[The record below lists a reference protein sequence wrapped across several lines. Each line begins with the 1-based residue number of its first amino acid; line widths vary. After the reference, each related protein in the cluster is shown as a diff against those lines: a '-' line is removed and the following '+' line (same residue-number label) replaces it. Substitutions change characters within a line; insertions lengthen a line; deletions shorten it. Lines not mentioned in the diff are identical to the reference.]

1 MRNATTTAEGQVGWT
16 TTDATSRVAPIVLV
30 VEDEPDMQFLLAEN
44 LEIAGYAVRTALDA
58 EGALAQVLRRTFDL
72 MIVDVMLPRMSG
84 LEFCRELRARGVR
97 APIILLTARS
107 EEPDRV
113 LGLDLGADDY
123 VTKPFSVRELL
134 ARVRAQ
140 MRRTMAQPE
149 SRHEFAFGDVRV
161 NTRTRLVLWR
171 GRRVDMSNREFEL
184 LRYFLMHRG
193 EVVSREQLLRDV
205 WGYDQTVVTRTVDNF
220 VAKLRQH
227 LESRPHDPRF
237 LVTVHGSG
245 YQLVV

>member
-1 MRNATTTAEGQVGWT
+1 VSPAVETVRPAA
-16 TTDATSRVAPIVLV
+16 AVLV
-30 VEDEPDMQFLLAEN
+30 IEDEPHMQFLLSEN
-44 LEIAGYAVRTALDA
+44 LKLEGYSVRTASEAENGLVELD
-58 EGALAQVLRRTFDL
+58 RRSFDL
-72 MIVDVMLPRMSG
+72 LIVDVMLPRMSG
-84 LEFCRELRARGVR
+84 LEFCRQVRARGLR
-97 APIILLTARS
+97 TPIIMLTARA
-107 EEPDRV
+107 EETDRI

-149 SRHEFAFGDVRV
+149 SRDEFAFGDIRV
-161 NTRTRLVLWR
+161 NTRNRLVTRR
-171 GRRVDMSNREFEL
+171 GQRIEMSNREFDL
-184 LRYFLMHRG
+184 LRYFLAHRG

-205 WGYDQTVVTRTVDNF
+205 WGYNQVVVTRTVDNF
-220 VAKLRQH
+220 VAKLRCHVEPKPQ
-227 LESRPHDPRF
+227 DPRD

>member
-1 MRNATTTAEGQVGWT
+1 VSPAVETVRPAA
-16 TTDATSRVAPIVLV
+16 AVLV
-30 VEDEPDMQFLLAEN
+30 IEDEPHMQFLLSEN
-44 LEIAGYAVRTALDA
+44 LKLEGYSVRTASEAENGLVELD
-58 EGALAQVLRRTFDL
+58 RRSFDL
-72 MIVDVMLPRMSG
+72 LIVDVMLPRMSG
-84 LEFCRELRARGVR
+84 LEFCRQVRARGLR
-97 APIILLTARS
+97 TPIIMLTARA
-107 EEPDRV
+107 EETDRI

-149 SRHEFAFGDVRV
+149 SRDEFAFGDIRV
-161 NTRTRLVLWR
+161 NTRNRLVTRR
-171 GRRVDMSNREFEL
+171 GQRIEMSNREFDL
-184 LRYFLMHRG
+184 LRYFLAHRG

-205 WGYDQTVVTRTVDNF
+205 WGYNQVVVTRTVDNF
-220 VAKLRQH
+220 VAKLRCHVEPKPQ
-227 LESRPHDPRF
+227 DPRY

>member
-1 MRNATTTAEGQVGWT
+1 MRNATTTVQGQAGLKTAEG
-16 TTDATSRVAPIVLV
+16 TDRRAPIVLV

-44 LEIAGYAVRTALDA
+44 LDVAGYAVRTALDA
-58 EGALAQVLRRTFDL
+58 EGGLAEVLRRAFDL

-84 LEFCRELRARGVR
+84 LEFCREVRARGVR

-107 EEPDRV
+107 AEPDRV

-140 MRRTMAQPE
+140 MRRTMARPE
-149 SRHEFAFGDVRV
+149 SRDEFAFGDVRV
-161 NTRTRLVLWR
+161 NLRTRLVIRR
-171 GRRVDMSNREFEL
+171 GQRVDISTREFEL
-184 LRYFLMHRG
+184 LRYFLAHQG

-227 LESRPHDPRF
+227 LEFRPHDPRY

-245 YQLVV
+245 YQLVL